1 MKKTVAILGLFV
13 GFTGVANAT
22 LPTVIDTSIATL
34 QTDALALIDKGWPL
48 LIAIFGGML
57 FMRLF
62 KRVGNKVT

>member
-1 MKKTVAILGLFV
+1 MKKIVAVFGLSV
-13 GFTGVANAT
+13 GLTGVANAA
-22 LPTVIDTSIATL
+22 LPAVIDTSIT
-34 QTDALALIDKGWPL
+34 TDALALIDKGWPL